1 MVDEKLTRQILS
13 ESSAREV
20 ETKLYAKP
28 GNVGADC
35 GRTT

>member
-13 ESSAREV
+13 ENSAREV
-20 ETKLYAKP
+20 ATKLYAKP